1 MCGRRKRYA
10 GRPVKKER
18 VSPRRAPGAPR
29 AGLGL
34 YIHTLCY
41 LKPGQAASRIR
52 RRVFPAKRKLYVCRQ
67 TDEAVRAC
75 IRELDGDPAYTGR
88 FNPREILEGRLRLL
102 HQTFP
107 FPQKTWKAEGATR
120 LWNFNLHYF
129 EYGIAL
135 ALAYQREGKNAYK
148 DAAAGLID
156 RWIDCVEDGDGW
168 HPYTVSVR
176 LPNWKVI
183 YEILGERP
191 PEKVLNSMYSQYR
204 YLIKA
209 QETHLLGNHYFENLK
224 TLVIFSLYFK
234 EMDPFRIFWKK
245 LKTEIRE
252 QILSDGIHFERS
264 MMYHKIIMEDILR
277 VREALMSGGMPGE
290 AASLDETLGRMGGAL
305 YSLES
310 GMGRTPLFNDA
321 GDNVA
326 KSGRALLAALKRAG
340 IDYMKVDY
348 AKAGGFFDFP
358 EAGYYKRFAG
368 GLCVILDCGKMGP
381 GYLTGHGHCDALSF
395 ELSAYGIP
403 VLVNSGTYQYQD
415 RLRPFFRSARAHNT
429 VEIAGREQSEIWGEH
444 RTGRRLGST
453 ACARVDGG
461 WIGSYE
467 TYEGYRHRR
476 LLRMRE
482 TEEGTELVVED
493 AVHGPEGETASAFF
507 HLAPGFSWEMRDG
520 GWKIADRRGDA
531 IGEEAGAA
539 ETAGKK
545 EIGKTAGLAE
555 RKAGAPEM
563 ESARAEAAEIEAQV
577 TVKTENGGR
586 SADVIIHQSGDICAY
601 APEFGKRMKKQ
612 VMEIRFKLDGG
623 AGGGLGK
630 CSVRFLFK
638 SGQPGVPGSRSSGLT
653 AGGTAG

>member
-1 MCGRRKRYA
+1 
-10 GRPVKKER
+10 
-18 VSPRRAPGAPR
+18 
-29 AGLGL
+29 
-34 YIHTLCY
+34 
-41 LKPGQAASRIR
+41 
-52 RRVFPAKRKLYVCRQ
+52 
-67 TDEAVRAC
+67 
-75 IRELDGDPAYTGR
+75 
-88 FNPREILEGRLRLL
+88 
-102 HQTFP
+102 
-107 FPQKTWKAEGATR
+107 
-120 LWNFNLHYF
+120 
-129 EYGIAL
+129 
-135 ALAYQREGKNAYK
+135 
-148 DAAAGLID
+148 
-156 RWIDCVEDGDGW
+156 
-168 HPYTVSVR
+168 
-176 LPNWKVI
+176 
-183 YEILGERP
+183 
-191 PEKVLNSMYSQYR
+191 
-204 YLIKA
+204 
-209 QETHLLGNHYFENLK
+209 
-224 TLVIFSLYFK
+224 
-234 EMDPFRIFWKK
+234 
-245 LKTEIRE
+245 
-252 QILSDGIHFERS
+252 
-264 MMYHKIIMEDILR
+264 
-277 VREALMSGGMPGE
+277 MSGGMPGE

-493 AVHGPEGETASAFF
+493 AVHGPEGESASAFF

-520 GWKIADRRGDA
+520 GWRIAGDA
-531 IGEEAGAA
+531 
-539 ETAGKK
+539 
-545 EIGKTAGLAE
+545 
-555 RKAGAPEM
+555 
-563 ESARAEAAEIEAQV
+563 RANAKDIEAQV
-577 TVKTENGGR
+577 TVKTGKDEEP
-586 SADVIIHQSGDICAY
+586 ADVIIHQSGDICAY
-601 APEFGKRMKKQ
+601 APDFGKRMKKQ
-612 VMEIRFKLDGG
+612 VMEVRFKVRSGIRG
-623 AGGGLGK
+623 
-630 CSVRFLFK
+630 CSVRFIFQKLK
-638 SGQPGVPGSRSSGLT
+638 
-653 AGGTAG
+653 